1 MGTDPLE
8 YKENDQPLALC
19 AGIIGTAQVT
29 GDRLGVQFPW
39 GEGTHKAW

>member
-8 YKENDQPLALC
+8 YKENEQLQALC
-19 AGIIGTAQVT
+19 AGIVGIAQVMQ
-29 GDRLGVQFPW
+29 RLGVQFPW